1 MQTYHIHIRGRVQ
14 GVGFRPFVCRLATQ
28 NVLTGTVANSTDGV
42 HILINAG
49 EDQAENFFRDIISQA
64 PEQAVITH
72 HQIEKTDFINF
83 NGFHIIES
91 LTDAAPDLLITP
103 DIAICAICRAELTQ
117 NNNRRKSYPFTTCL
131 HCGPRYSIIRKIPYD
146 RQNTTMTHL
155 IMCDTC
161 SREYQ
166 DIQDRRHYSQ
176 TNSCPNCAIQMNL
189 YDGHKNEPNEDQTEI
204 ISLLVSSLSSG
215 KIAAVKG
222 IGGYL
227 LLCDATNAET
237 IDTLRKR
244 KHRPAKP
251 FAVLYPDIET
261 AEADLVINEQEGTAL
276 TGEVAPIVLCLIR
289 ENKASTICIDEIA
302 PHLDK
307 LGIMLPYTPLLQLI
321 SSRFGKPLI
330 ATSANISGS
339 PIIYTDVQ
347 AQEDLWNIADLIL
360 TYDREIVTPQDDS
373 VWQFTPAGQRIVIRR
388 SRGMAPDFY
397 PHHLGETTETL
408 LAMGADM
415 KGAFAIQHKDKI
427 YISQYLGD
435 QGDYL
440 SQQSFRKTL
449 EFLLQLFNLKP
460 TVILT
465 DEHPSYYTSNEGKD
479 LAMESSVRH
488 ETVQHHKAHFAAVI
502 AENNLLSPST
512 SALGFIWDGTGYG
525 DDRQI
530 WGGEVFR
537 YDQGEMER
545 ILFLDYFPQLLG
557 DKMSLETRLSALSML
572 KDHPKSE
579 ALLAH
584 YFSPVEWDYYQK
596 LLSGED
602 NLLTSSMGRLMDGIA
617 ALLGLC
623 SINTY
628 EGQAAM
634 ELEVL
639 ARSCKEKID
648 TCYPL
653 PIRYNRIDWRIMVD
667 EILEDIIN
675 KEEKAF
681 IAWKFYKSLVR
692 LIEKASDIFDIN
704 KLAFSGGV
712 FQNALL
718 TEMITAELSN
728 NKELY
733 FHRQLSPNDESIA
746 LGQLAMYK
754 IGQLNVTANRK
765 MQSEKS
771 SVIL

>member
-28 NVLTGTVANSTDGV
+28 YALTGSVANSTDGV

-49 EDQAENFFRDIISQA
+49 EDQAEIFYRGILSQA
-64 PEQAVITH
+64 PENAVITH
-72 HQIEKTDFINF
+72 HQLKKTCVINF

-91 LTDAAPDLLITP
+91 TADAAPDMLITP
-103 DIAICAICRAELTQ
+103 DIAICETCRKELTE
-117 NNNRRKSYPFTTCL
+117 NNNRRQSYPFTTCL
-131 HCGPRYSIIRKIPYD
+131 HCGPRYSIIRKLPYD
-146 RQNTTMTHL
+146 RQNTTMAHL
-155 IMCDTC
+155 NMCDKC
-161 SREYQ
+161 SQEYH
-166 DIQDRRHYSQ
+166 DIQDKRHFSQ
-176 TNSCPNCAIQMNL
+176 TNSCPDCAIEMNL
-189 YDGHKNEPNEDQTEI
+189 YDNSGNVPNKDQNEI
-204 ISLLVSSLSSG
+204 INILASALASG

-237 IDTLRKR
+237 IDILRKR
-244 KHRPAKP
+244 KHRHAKP
-251 FAVLYPDIET
+251 FAVLYPDLET
-261 AEADLVINEQEGTAL
+261 AEADLVINENERTAL
-276 TGEVAPIVLCLIR
+276 TGKVAPIVLCQIR
-289 ENKASTICIDEIA
+289 ENMASTICVDEIA
-302 PHLDK
+302 PQLDK

-321 SSRFGKPLI
+321 SSRVGKPLI

-339 PIIYTDVQ
+339 PIIYTDEQ
-347 AQEDLWNIADLIL
+347 AMNDLWSVADMIL

-373 VWQFTPAGQRIVIRR
+373 IWQFTSSGQRIVIRR

-397 PHHLGETTETL
+397 PHSLGETTETM

-440 SQQSFRKTL
+440 SQESFRKTL

-460 TVILT
+460 DIILT
-465 DEHPSYYTSNEGKD
+465 DEHPSYYTSIEGKN
-479 LAMESSVRH
+479 LALESYIMH
-488 ETVQHHKAHFAAVI
+488 EPLQHHKAHFAAVM
-502 AENNLLSPST
+502 AENNLLSPS
-512 SALGFIWDGTGYG
+512 SSVLGFIWDGTGYG
-525 DDRQI
+525 EDRQI

-557 DKMSLETRLSALSML
+557 DKMSLEPRLSALSML
-572 KDHPKSE
+572 KGHLKSA
-579 ALLAH
+579 ALLDH

-596 LLSGED
+596 LLARED

-623 SINTY
+623 FVNTY

-639 ARSCKEKID
+639 ARSCKEK
-648 TCYPL
+648 TNACYPL
-653 PIRYNRIDWRIMVD
+653 PIRNNRIDWRIMLD
-667 EILEDIIN
+667 EIVEDIIK
-675 KEEKAF
+675 KEEKAL
-681 IAWKFYKSLVR
+681 IARKFYNSLVR
-692 LIEKASDIFDIN
+692 LIEQASDIFKIN
-704 KLAFSGGV
+704 VIAFSGGV

-718 TEMITAELSN
+718 IEMITGELSK
-728 NKELY
+728 NKSLH
-733 FHRQLSPNDESIA
+733 FHRQLSPNDECIA

-754 IGQLNVTANRK
+754 INQINLTENRK
-765 MQSEKS
+765 MKSENL

>member
-14 GVGFRPFVCRLATQ
+14 GVGFRPFVCRLAKHYS
-28 NVLTGTVANSTDGV
+28 LTGTVANSTDGV
-42 HILINAG
+42 HILINTG
-49 EDQAENFFRDIISQA
+49 EDQAEIFYRNILSQV
-64 PEQAVITH
+64 PEHAIITH
-72 HQIEKTDFINF
+72 HQIEKTGFINF
-83 NGFHIIES
+83 SGFHIIES

-103 DIAICAICRAELTQ
+103 DIAICATCRAELTQ

-131 HCGPRYSIIRKIPYD
+131 HCGPRYSIITKIPYD
-146 RQNTTMTHL
+146 RQNTTMAH
-155 IMCDTC
+155 IKMCGKC
-161 SREYQ
+161 SREYY
-166 DIQDRRHYSQ
+166 DIEDRRHFSQ
-176 TNSCPNCAIQMNL
+176 TNSCPDCAIQMHL
-189 YDGHKNEPNEDQTEI
+189 YEDNKNEPIEDQTEI
-204 ISLLVSSLSSG
+204 ISILASSLSSG

-251 FAVLYPDIET
+251 FAVLYPDLET
-261 AEADLVINEQEGTAL
+261 AAADLTINEYERAAL
-276 TGEVAPIVLCLIR
+276 TGKVAPIVLCLIR
-289 ENKASTICIDEIA
+289 EKKETPVCVDEIA

-321 SSRFGKPLI
+321 SNRFGKPLI

-339 PIIYTDVQ
+339 PIIYTDEQ
-347 AQEDLWNIADLIL
+347 ALDDLWNVADLIL

-373 VWQFTPAGQRIVIRR
+373 VWQFTPAGHRIILRR
-388 SRGMAPDFY
+388 SRGMAPDYY
-397 PHHLGETTETL
+397 PHSLGETTETL

-415 KGAFAIQHKDKI
+415 KGALAIQHKDKI

-449 EFLLQLFNLKP
+449 EFLLQIFNLKP
-460 TVILT
+460 GIILT
-465 DEHPSYYTSNEGKD
+465 DKHPSYYTSIEGKKIA
-479 LAMESSVRH
+479 LESSIQH
-488 ETVQHHKAHFAAVI
+488 EPIQHHKAHFAAVL
-502 AENNLLSPST
+502 AENNLLSPLS
-512 SALGFIWDGTGYG
+512 SVLGFIWDGTGYG
-525 DDRQI
+525 EDRQI

-537 YDQGEMER
+537 YDQGDIER

-557 DKMSLETRLSALSML
+557 DKMSLEPRLSALSML
-572 KDHPKSE
+572 KDHPKSA

-584 YFSPVEWDYYQK
+584 FFSSAEWDYYQK
-596 LLSGED
+596 LLSRED

-623 SINTY
+623 SINSY

-634 ELEVL
+634 EMEVL
-639 ARSCKEKID
+639 ARSCNEKTD

-653 PIRYNRIDWRIMVD
+653 PIRYNRIDWRIMLD

-675 KEEKAF
+675 KEDKTF

-692 LIEKASDIFDIN
+692 LIEQASDIFDIN
-704 KLAFSGGV
+704 ALAFSGGV

-718 TEMITAELSN
+718 TEMITAELSK

-733 FHRQLSPNDESIA
+733 FHRQLSPNDECIA

-754 IGQLNVTANRK
+754 ISQLNVTAYRK